1 MIRILNQTRKLR
13 EDAPYIRH
21 TKYINFKTIIRDMNM
36 KLTKIATISTLA
48 VSLLGLS
55 ACNNMMAADSMPMK
69 TPAQKQVMQNQ
80 TMSDMNVVQIAQS
93 NPDFSI
99 LVEAVLAADLAGA
112 LSDTGASY
120 TVLAPTNAAFAAAL
134 QETGMTKAQLFANK
148 PLLTKILTYH
158 VIKGNTPVYQKHVK
172 PGNYTMLSNDTLVI
186 TPQGKLMDEMGRTT
200 SIIKTDIAASNGV
213 VHVIDRVL
221 MPQ

>member
-1 MIRILNQTRKLR
+1 
-13 EDAPYIRH
+13 
-21 TKYINFKTIIRDMNM
+21 M
-36 KLTKIATISTLA
+36 KLIKIATISTLA

-55 ACNNMMAADSMPMK
+55 ACNNMMAADMPMK

-80 TMSDMNVVQIAQS
+80 MMSDMNVVQIAQS
-93 NPDFSI
+93 NSDFSI
-99 LVEAVLAADLAGA
+99 LVEALQAAGLAGA
-112 LSDTGASY
+112 LTDTGASY

-134 QETGMTKAQLFANK
+134 QESGMTKAQLFANK

-172 PGNYTMLSNDTLVI
+172 PGNYTMMSNDTLVI

-200 SIIKTDIAASNGV
+200 NIVKTDIAASNGV

-221 MPQ
+221 MPR